1 MRANEA
7 QREFNENGL
16 GKVISVFHRDAYED
30 GFVVKDESNPSLC
43 VDKDHP
49 VDAVFLDLPKP
60 YAGKNDFYFI
70 KIAIDHASE
79 VLRYNGR
86 IWCFSAWI
94 EQVQENCKVLN
105 EKGYQCKYN
114 SKDDYF

>member
-60 YAGKNDFYFI
+60 YAGNNNYIFI
-70 KIAIDHASE
+70 ILIAIDHASE
-79 VLRYNGR
+79 VLCYNGR
-86 IWCFSAWI
+86 ICCFSPCI
-94 EQVQENCKVLN
+94 EQVQENCKALN
-105 EKGYQCKYN
+105 ENGYPCKEN
-114 SKDDYF
+114 

>member
-16 GKVISVFHRDAYED
+16 GNVISVFHRAAYED

-60 YAGKNDFYFI
+60 YAGNNNYFFI
-70 KIAIDHASE
+70 I
-79 VLRYNGR
+79 
-86 IWCFSAWI
+86 
-94 EQVQENCKVLN
+94 
-105 EKGYQCKYN
+105 
-114 SKDDYF
+114 